1 MKRRKIDP
9 EAKMAAVLEGL
20 RGASC
25 IADICRKYQI
35 GESLYYR
42 WRDKFLAGGSQA
54 LGRSSAPSALGF
66 ADWTQVFGD
75 LTLTAALLDRLTH
88 KAHIVTCGGAP
99 VALRQSLILRPGN
112 KQCLKKPKK
121 TGSFSHCHN
130 CPRWVIFGLA

>member
-1 MKRRKIDP
+1 
-9 EAKMAAVLEGL
+9 MAAVLEGL

-54 LGRSSAPSALGF
+54 WGRSSAPSALGF
-66 ADWTQVFGD
+66 ADWTQVFGY
-75 LTLTAALLDRLTH
+75 LTLTAAWLDRLTH
-88 KAHIVTCGGAP
+88 KAHIVTCGGAQ
-99 VALRQSLILRPGN
+99 VALRQSLILCPGK

-121 TGSFSHCHN
+121 SGVCFHCHN
-130 CPRWVIFGLA
+130 CPRWVIIGLA